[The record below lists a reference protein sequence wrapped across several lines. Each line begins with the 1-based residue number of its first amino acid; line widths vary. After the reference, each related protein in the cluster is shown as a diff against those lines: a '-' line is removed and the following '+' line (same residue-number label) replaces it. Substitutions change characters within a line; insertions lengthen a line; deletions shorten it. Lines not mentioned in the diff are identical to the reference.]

1 MYLLQ
6 RGFDLFKDN
15 ILYLYYIVD
24 AQYQIVN
31 KEKRQVKVQRAG
43 SNIKDLAE
51 EEGLKSN
58 VSVKDN
64 NEEEA
69 TRAVK
74 QPYQEA
80 TTASRYIN
88 KLAKKLL

>member
-15 ILYLYYIVD
+15 ILYLYCTVD

-31 KEKRQVKVQRAG
+31 KEKRQVKAQGAG

-51 EEGLKSN
+51 EEGLESN
-58 VSVKDN
+58 ISVKDDN
-64 NEEEA
+64 KEEA
-69 TRAVK
+69 TRATK
-74 QPYQEA
+74 RPCQEA
-80 TTASRYIN
+80 AAASRYIN
-88 KLAKKLL
+88 ELAKKLS